1 MFSREQDRLLSR
13 AYRLGYGYAKFAASV
28 RGQGSCSAG
37 QEAALKRMLD
47 RVDAINQGWDNPW
60 PSPTPE
66 WCPHFEKAVK
76 QARSSDGK

>member
-47 RVDAINQGWDNPW
+47 RVDAINQGWDNPAW
-60 PSPTPE
+60 
-66 WCPHFEKAVK
+66 
-76 QARSSDGK
+76 DGDQEDVDNHYFMMDL